1 MALEVESG
9 NFENEIVDHLPDSEA
24 VISLHDLLQGHQDRR
39 SGIKQVNPPFESLEI
54 QKVISP
60 VNEEF
65 VFMTESGRNFRK
77 LNDLAQSLDASR
89 LKQQLS
95 RVVGR
100 VSSRTKGVGPGT
112 GTVLSAEVRCPGII
126 DTGANKSVIGQ
137 RRVKRLIE
145 SLPKAAQVQ

>member
-1 MALEVESG
+1 M
-9 NFENEIVDHLPDSEA
+9 
-24 VISLHDLLQGHQDRR
+24 
-39 SGIKQVNPPFESLEI
+39 
-54 QKVISP
+54 
-60 VNEEF
+60 
-65 VFMTESGRNFRK
+65 
-77 LNDLAQSLDASR
+77 NDLAQSLDASR

-100 VSSRTKGVGPGT
+100 VSSRTKGVGP

-145 SLPKAAQVQ
+145 SLPKAAQSRVQ